1 MCPLPQL
8 VCVGGGTPR
17 CRHYL
22 VWEED
27 DDDDAERSGLGI
39 TVLYQTH
46 GSSWRAAVTEA
57 TQVQRTPQ
65 VTSAISTKNK
75 KAFKGN
81 DSTLNHQ
88 GARQCIS

>member
-8 VCVGGGTPR
+8 VCVWGVGPQGAGIT
-17 CRHYL
+17 
-22 VWEED
+22 WSED
-27 DDDDAERSGLGI
+27 DDDAAERSGLGI

-57 TQVQRTPQ
+57 TKVQRTPQ

-88 GARQCIS
+88 GARRCIS